1 MAITEQGYAGRDGPS
16 NGGHGAPPPL
26 PGPVVIDLLVIEP
39 SVSVRKTLERL
50 LESAGYTMRGVTRM
64 ADALGQA
71 SRQRPDLVLSEV
83 TLPDG
88 GGLELCQQFSV
99 AGLPVLL
106 MSTLPNDRLRRDSLE
121 AGALEL
127 LSKPFTEDL
136 LLRRLAYHLKLP
148 TPARPP
154 PPGSPTL
161 LNSLMTRPGILGV
174 TLLNGAGE
182 LLEQVGQ
189 PIADPLYRAF
199 LPQLRSGGLTAATAA
214 WLDDGE
220 AQGRPVQGPPLQ
232 CAQLEYP
239 DHCLLLFRL
248 PAHPP
253 GILICLIQ
261 NSSYASLIKYYL
273 RSSPYIRL

>member
-1 MAITEQGYAGRDGPS
+1 
-16 NGGHGAPPPL
+16 
-26 PGPVVIDLLVIEP
+26 VIDLLVVEP

-50 LESAGYTMRGVTRM
+50 LESSGYTMRGVTRM
-64 ADALGQA
+64 ADALRQA
-71 SRQRPDLVLSEV
+71 GRQRPDLVLSEV

-99 AGLPVLL
+99 AGVPVLL
-106 MSTLPNDRLRRDSLE
+106 MSTLPSDRLKRDSLE

-127 LSKPFTEDL
+127 LSKPFTDDV

-148 TPARPP
+148 APARPP
-154 PPGSPTL
+154 PLGSPTL
-161 LNSLMTRPGILGV
+161 LNSLMTRPGLLGAA
-174 TLLNGAGE
+174 LLSGAGD

-189 PIADPLYRAF
+189 TVPAVLYRSF
-199 LPQLRSGGLTAATAA
+199 LPQLRSEEPAG
-214 WLDDGE
+214 
-220 AQGRPVQGPPLQ
+220 PVQEPLLQ

-248 PAHPP
+248 PAQPL

-261 NSSYASLIKYYL
+261 NSSYASLIKYHL